1 MKKLFTMLGAGFIIM
16 SLAVLSLYFIGNV
29 KAQSDVP
36 AVAEEPLPSEVSGL
50 PEIPGPTD
58 LPQPPTDETKPPEE
72 AMIDEVMDEATLQV
86 ISDQDIADLKREKD
100 IEYSPEDFR
109 DPFAL
114 PSRFLV
120 QPEVVAPEVTPTIA
134 EAPKQEVSQDPLL
147 AYPTRDYRV
156 TAILWGVKK
165 PRAVLIAPNGK
176 AYKVYPSVR
185 VGREGAVIWAIREK
199 EVVFLTPDE
208 SGNYKKG
215 TALVVQMRN

>member
-1 MKKLFTMLGAGFIIM
+1 MKQLFTMLGAGFIIM
-16 SLAVLSLYFIGNV
+16 SLAALSFYFLGNV
-29 KAQSDVP
+29 KAQNAVP
-36 AVAEEPLPSEVSGL
+36 AVKEEPLPDEMSESL
-50 PEIPGPTD
+50 PEVAAPTD
-58 LPQPPTDETKPPEE
+58 LPVPPAE
-72 AMIDEVMDEATLQV
+72 AEVDEVMDQATIQV
-86 ISDQDIADLKREKD
+86 ITDQEIAELKREKEID
-100 IEYSPEDFR
+100 YSPEDFR
-109 DPFAL
+109 DPFTL
-114 PSRFLV
+114 PKRFMV
-120 QPEVVAPEVTPTIA
+120 QPEVIAPEVVATPIA

>member
-1 MKKLFTMLGAGFIIM
+1 MLGAGFIIT
-16 SLAVLSLYFIGNV
+16 SLMLLSFYFLGTV
-29 KAQSDVP
+29 KAQNDIPV
-36 AVAEEPLPSEVSGL
+36 VKEEPLPPEFTEV
-50 PEIPGPTD
+50 PGPTD
-58 LPQPPTDETKPPEE
+58 LPQPPFEEVKPPVE
-72 AMIDEVMDEATLQV
+72 AVIEEVMDEATLQV
-86 ISDQDIADLKREKD
+86 LADQDLAELKREKE

-109 DPFAL
+109 DPFSL

-120 QPEVVAPEVTPTIA
+120 KPEVVTAVEVTPTV
-134 EAPKQEVSQDPLL
+134 EEPKQEVSQDPLL
-147 AYPTRDYRV
+147 AFPTRDYRV

-165 PRAVLIAPNGK
+165 PRAVLVAPNGK